1 MGSVRRDRRQLV
13 ARCVRTKT
21 RSLGRLKPVELQG
34 KHKERKKMHK
44 IKENVMC
51 HAVEG
56 LRGASLYGSE
66 TRDTRANE

>member
-1 MGSVRRDRRQLV
+1 MVNIHTVMPLVPKLVVVVSWSPWAQYDVGRRRRLV

-44 IKENVMC
+44 IKKM
-51 HAVEG
+51 
-56 LRGASLYGSE
+56 
-66 TRDTRANE
+66 